1 MPADGSGRTILD
13 KRCAFSSIRRMD
25 GLVELFADKVI
36 NAGIIDAA
44 KARQIRRN
52 CHDTTDVVAF
62 GEALLEE
69 FPDKF
74 EPVQNLLDEAAVGF
88 AQGER
93 ASGDPFAAASPPPVH
108 TAVAAAPVKEPQS
121 AAATAVEP
129 VPQSGQTAPVEQ
141 RNDPGK
147 RPQETVVS
155 AVGLVPG
162 IPNFATLD
170 PTNQHQVASALIGML
185 MALGEKDFSDLHL
198 SAGSRPFGRRFGK
211 LEYLAESPMN
221 EALAAAFG
229 MALLSPAQK
238 AYFETFQDYDFAIA
252 LDNGRRYR
260 TNLMQ
265 HRDGLKIT
273 FRLVPEKVL
282 ALEALGFGQHTETIK
297 NLLAYH
303 NGLILVTG
311 PVGCGKT
318 TTLAAMVDDLN
329 KTRTDH
335 IICVE
340 DPIEI
345 VHRSDQCSVTQRAV
359 GPHTHSFKS
368 ALKGALRQDPDIIVI
383 GEMRDLETIEMAI
396 SASETGH
403 LVIGTMHTS
412 DASMTLNRLLDV
424 FPPAAQS
431 QIRSMVAESLRG
443 IICQRL
449 LPGTSGHPVLAC
461 EILVKNMAV
470 SALIRDGKQAGLG
483 NIMETGKK
491 EGMILMD
498 ACVMQCF
505 QNGTIS
511 AETARA
517 NIQNDI
523 IRRNIS

>member
-1 MPADGSGRTILD
+1 ME
-13 KRCAFSSIRRMD
+13 
-25 GLVELFADKVI
+25 GLVELFAEKVVGS
-36 NAGIIDAA
+36 GIVDVTQV
-44 KARQIRRN
+44 RQIRN
-52 CHDTTDVVAF
+52 TCGEPADIIVF
-62 GEALLEE
+62 GEALLKH

-74 EPVQNLLDEAAVGF
+74 EAVQGLLDETADAYTK
-88 AQGER
+88 GER
-93 ASGDPFAAASPPPVH
+93 ANGDPFEAESAMPEEQVTTSFEASQP
-108 TAVAAAPVKEPQS
+108 APVKVS
-121 AAATAVEP
+121 KP
-129 VPQSGQTAPVEQ
+129 VPQKPVKPAPQPEASATVQ
-141 RNDPGK
+141 PGNDFTK

-155 AVGLVPG
+155 AAGIEAG
-162 IPNFATLD
+162 IPDFSSLD
-170 PTNQHQVASALIGML
+170 PSNREQIASALIGML
-185 MALGEKDFSDLHL
+185 LELGGHDFSDLHI
-198 SAGSRPFGRRFGK
+198 SGGSRPFGRRFGK
-211 LEYLAESPMN
+211 LEYIAESPMDD
-221 EALAAAFG
+221 ALAEAFG
-229 MALLSPAQK
+229 MALISDEQK
-238 AYFETFQDYDFAIA
+238 AYFESCQDYDFAIA

-282 ALEALGFGQHTETIK
+282 SLEELGFGAHTETIK

-318 TTLAAMVDDLN
+318 TTLAAMVDELN

-335 IICVE
+335 IISVE

-359 GPHTHSFKS
+359 GPHTNSFKS

-412 DASMTLNRLLDV
+412 DAAMTLNRLLDV

-431 QIRSMVAESLRG
+431 QIRAMVAESLRG
-443 IICQRL
+443 VICQRL
-449 LPGTSGHPVLAC
+449 LPGTSGHSVLAS
-461 EILVKNMAV
+461 EILIKNMAV

-483 NIMETGKK
+483 NIMETGKR

-498 ACVMQCF
+498 ACVMELF
-505 QNGTIS
+505 QGGKIS

-517 NIQNDI
+517 NIQNEI
-523 IRRNIS
+523 IRRNIT